1 VEQTFKVR
9 LRFMFHYHN
18 NQQRRLQAAY
28 LAAGLQPYESAA
40 CGCNKSTNNRDKVQQ
55 SAVTI

>member
-1 VEQTFKVR
+1 
-9 LRFMFHYHN
+9 MFHYHN